1 MTLTKGFMGFIMDKG
16 IIIFDEE
23 FSDESLPDAMEM
35 IYDRLGNNEELDE
48 MFPQDENGFRNCTY
62 KIQIT
67 AYED

>member
-1 MTLTKGFMGFIMDKG
+1 MSN
-16 IIIFDEE
+16 
-23 FSDESLPDAMEM
+23 FSNESLPDAMEM
-35 IYDRLGNNEELDE
+35 IYDCLGKDEEFNK